1 VDLPTYTSIW
11 RIEKR
16 LYKLYDFRL
25 PMPVPVGQIAVFAAI
40 TVPYVILLTV
50 LGLPFNH
57 TLFWLYVLPPG
68 VITWLATRPVLESKR
83 LPELIISQ
91 VRYLGEPATWCRMS
105 PLAEKD
111 DIVLI
116 GRVWRRAEVPDQ
128 IPAPAPAA
136 APATAPARRPAPAPA
151 GTAAAAKRLSAAPV
165 RAGAQRIPVAQSG
178 AIARPA
184 AFGQATPAGPAPA
197 RPQAAPGTR
206 AGGARLQARL
216 PESVRAARQVWETPR
231 NPAAAAAAAS
241 AALPAPAPPVVPAPP
256 GGQPVARPPEI
267 AHDDQRAQARPG
279 AAPHVPTRP
288 AWPTGNAAAGPTEA
302 GLAPPESKPAVPPS
316 APPAP
321 ADAGQAST
329 PGEGRP
335 PTLPPRWPVPA
346 ARTADPQPGR
356 FGPPPGQAGPAQQQR
371 TPDEPIPAESGSAAG
386 GPEAAAPAP
395 APADQSESTTAK
407 AAPAAAE
414 AAPASLAPSQPEPAS
429 AGFGS
434 APGGAAPA
442 ADADPAADT
451 ARTADTAQG
460 VDGPPSVDAA
470 PAADSAPSVDAAPAD
485 TTAAHTAPGPATPAP
500 EGVTPAHAA
509 PAGLAQNPA
518 PHVPPIVVVGGGSA
532 RPAMVERALGGPGQ
546 HRTVTSWREHVRVV
560 PGGHGPG
567 RPDMEQR
574 DRARVQ
580 QPIPGPRLIAVLGC
594 TVGAGQS
601 VTTLMLSD
609 VLASL
614 RGEPVAALDLNPGP
628 TCLSGLA
635 RTAPAATVRGLL
647 AGSPPTAPAPRR
659 GRLDLIAHDA
669 EAPGEGLSDPDYAR
683 LLRII
688 TDRYMLTLADPGAS
702 AVARL
707 LSVADQLVLVAP
719 ASAEASRAVA
729 MTMEWLDGHGFA
741 ELCAGSV
748 AVING
753 VSKRS
758 MSHVEQAELIVRG
771 RCRVTV
777 RVPWDE
783 RLAAARTTPGSSPG
797 NGRSAQG
804 PESRFSQLRPQAQ
817 LAYTALAGVLVS
829 ALAADP
835 PAAAGQPAAAG
846 LPATPAPGNGE
857 QRRAS
862 Q

>member
-1 VDLPTYTSIW
+1 
-11 RIEKR
+11 
-16 LYKLYDFRL
+16 
-25 PMPVPVGQIAVFAAI
+25 
-40 TVPYVILLTV
+40 
-50 LGLPFNH
+50 
-57 TLFWLYVLPPG
+57 
-68 VITWLATRPVLESKR
+68 
-83 LPELIISQ
+83 
-91 VRYLGEPATWCRMS
+91 
-105 PLAEKD
+105 
-111 DIVLI
+111 
-116 GRVWRRAEVPDQ
+116 
-128 IPAPAPAA
+128 
-136 APATAPARRPAPAPA
+136 
-151 GTAAAAKRLSAAPV
+151 
-165 RAGAQRIPVAQSG
+165 
-178 AIARPA
+178 
-184 AFGQATPAGPAPA
+184 
-197 RPQAAPGTR
+197 
-206 AGGARLQARL
+206 
-216 PESVRAARQVWETPR
+216 
-231 NPAAAAAAAS
+231 
-241 AALPAPAPPVVPAPP
+241 
-256 GGQPVARPPEI
+256 
-267 AHDDQRAQARPG
+267 
-279 AAPHVPTRP
+279 
-288 AWPTGNAAAGPTEA
+288 
-302 GLAPPESKPAVPPS
+302 
-316 APPAP
+316 
-321 ADAGQAST
+321 
-329 PGEGRP
+329 
-335 PTLPPRWPVPA
+335 
-346 ARTADPQPGR
+346 
-356 FGPPPGQAGPAQQQR
+356 
-371 TPDEPIPAESGSAAG
+371 
-386 GPEAAAPAP
+386 
-395 APADQSESTTAK
+395 
-407 AAPAAAE
+407 
-414 AAPASLAPSQPEPAS
+414 
-429 AGFGS
+429 
-434 APGGAAPA
+434 
-442 ADADPAADT
+442 
-451 ARTADTAQG
+451 
-460 VDGPPSVDAA
+460 
-470 PAADSAPSVDAAPAD
+470 
-485 TTAAHTAPGPATPAP
+485 
-500 EGVTPAHAA
+500 
-509 PAGLAQNPA
+509 
-518 PHVPPIVVVGGGSA
+518 
-532 RPAMVERALGGPGQ
+532 
-546 HRTVTSWREHVRVV
+546 
-560 PGGHGPG
+560 
-567 RPDMEQR
+567 MEQR

-594 TVGAGQS
+594 TVGAGQT

-628 TCLSGLA
+628 ASLSGLA